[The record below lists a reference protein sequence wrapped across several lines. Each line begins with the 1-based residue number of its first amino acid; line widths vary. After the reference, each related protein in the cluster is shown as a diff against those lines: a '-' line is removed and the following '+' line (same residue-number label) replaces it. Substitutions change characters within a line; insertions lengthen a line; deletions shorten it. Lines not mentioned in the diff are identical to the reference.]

1 MASKKPRGGDGDLDL
16 LDRNEDKEKLK
27 PPSKYKIIYHNDDKT
42 PMQLVTMSLM
52 DIYGYDGR
60 TAQMLMI
67 RVHEGGRAVVKD
79 NLSKEIGETKLAKT
93 KKFFHAFGYDL
104 NCTLEEQ

>member
-1 MASKKPRGGDGDLDL
+1 MASKKPAGGDGGLDL
-16 LDRNEDKEKLK
+16 LDKNEDKEKLK

-52 DIYGYDGR
+52 DIYGHDAK

-79 NLSKEIGETKLAKT
+79 NLSKEVGETKIAKT
-93 KKFFHAFGYDL
+93 KQFFLAFGFDL
-104 NCTLEEQ
+104 KCTLEQQ